1 MLYNTRTKGHS
12 TKLEGGKFKTDQRKY
27 FYMCVQTEKLPATG
41 DSDAS
46 NAVSF
51 GKGWRLDGQH
61 EHWDLLKLREGA
73 LY

>member
-51 GKGWRLDGQH
+51 GKG
-61 EHWDLLKLREGA
+61 
-73 LY
+73 